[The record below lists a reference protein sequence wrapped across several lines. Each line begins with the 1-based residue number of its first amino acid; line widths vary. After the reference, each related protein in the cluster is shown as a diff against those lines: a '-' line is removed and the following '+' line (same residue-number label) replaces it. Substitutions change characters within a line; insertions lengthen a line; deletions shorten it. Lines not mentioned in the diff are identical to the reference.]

1 MHYKS
6 NQLNNMQTRV
16 SFNDYFG
23 FGISIDAKGTIYDIQ
38 KFATMYGGSLTVYDM
53 SKTQFAEDFP
63 DKPYRLS
70 YRLNKAPF
78 EIFIYGIEL
87 TEDEYNIQIL
97 AWNGKQC
104 VSVEAGSNLT
114 LIDNSYLL
122 LR

>member
-16 SFNDYFG
+16 SFHDYFG
-23 FGISIDAKGTIYDIQ
+23 FGISIDAKGTIQDIQ

-53 SKTQFAEDFP
+53 TTSKFSDINLE
-63 DKPYRLS
+63 KPYRIS

-87 TEDEYNIQIL
+87 TEDEYNTQIL
-97 AWNGKQC
+97 AWNGKES

-114 LIDNSYLL
+114 LIDNSYLM

>member
-1 MHYKS
+1 
-6 NQLNNMQTRV
+6 MQTRV
-16 SFNDYFG
+16 SFHDYFG
-23 FGISIDAKGTIYDIQ
+23 FGISIDAKGTIQDIQ

-53 SKTQFAEDFP
+53 TTSKFSDINLE
-63 DKPYRLS
+63 KPYRIS

-87 TEDEYNIQIL
+87 TEDEYNTQIL
-97 AWNGKQC
+97 AWNGKES

-114 LIDNSYLL
+114 LIDNSYLM